1 MYSKKPAGQPWCLAG
16 GAALRGAGR
25 LKEGGTAAFNAVI
38 INVAL
43 PALTL
48 TQVQA
53 LRPDPALLLPVAL
66 PWLMF
71 LMGVVFFHLVGRAL
85 RLPPATSGALMLC
98 GGLANTS
105 FVGLP
110 MILAFY
116 GQDGLPVGL
125 LMDQL
130 GTYLALNTL
139 GLAVA
144 ALHMPV
150 PDGGTCARR
159 LIGRAARRMVAFP
172 PFLALAA
179 GLCLTPWGLPDWL
192 GGVLRRLAD
201 MVVPLALLSI
211 GAQLRLAGLGGV
223 ARPLIAGLGF
233 KLLLA
238 PLVLS
243 LLLVGVLGQGG
254 RTTQVALFET
264 AMGPQIGASIVALQ
278 HGLDARVVTAMVG
291 VGILLSFVTAPGWWA
306 VLAWAAG

>member
-1 MYSKKPAGQPWCLAG
+1 MPCRRN
-16 GAALRGAGR
+16 AAARHGPVARRGIAPI
-25 LKEGGTAAFNAVI
+25 NVVI

-48 TQVQA
+48 TQMQA
-53 LRPDPALLLPVAL
+53 LRPDPALLLLVAL

-71 LMGVVFFHLVGRAL
+71 VAGVAFFHLVGRTL

-98 GGLANTS
+98 GGLANTL

-116 GQDGLPVGL
+116 GPENLPVGM

-130 GTYLALNTL
+130 GTYLVLNTL

-144 ALHMPV
+144 ALHMPM
-150 PDGGTCARR
+150 PDADASLHRC
-159 LIGRAARRMVAFP
+159 IGRAARRMATYP
-172 PFLALAA
+172 PFIALLA
-179 GLCLTPWGLPDWL
+179 GLCLTPLGLPGWL
-192 GGVLRRLAD
+192 HEVLHRLGD

-211 GAQLRLAGLGGV
+211 GAQLRIAGLGGI

-238 PLVLS
+238 PLLLTVL
-243 LLLVGVLGQGG
+243 LAGVLGQGG
-254 RTTQVALFET
+254 RTMQVALFET
-264 AMGPQIGASIVALQ
+264 AMRPQVGASIVALQ
-278 HGLDARVVTAMVG
+278 HGLDARVVTAQG
-291 VGILLSFVTAPGWWA
+291 HS
-306 VLAWAAG
+306 VLITWCRGPAAGRS

>member
-1 MYSKKPAGQPWCLAG
+1 MGNILLLALCLAV
-16 GAALRGAGR
+16 GAALRRTGR
-25 LKEGGTAAFNAVI
+25 LAEGGTAALNAVI

-48 TQVQA
+48 TQMQS
-53 LRPDPALLLPVAL
+53 LRPDSALLLPVAL

-71 LMGVVFFHLVGRAL
+71 LMGVAFFHVVGRAL
-85 RLPPATSGALMLC
+85 RLAPATSGALMLC

-116 GQDGLPVGL
+116 GQDAMPIGL

-144 ALHMPV
+144 ALHMPA
-150 PDGGTCARR
+150 PDGGACARQ
-159 LIGRAARRMVAFP
+159 AAARVVRRMVAFP
-172 PFLALAA
+172 PFVALVA
-179 GLCLTPWGLPDWL
+179 GLCLAPCGLPDWT
-192 GGVLRRLAD
+192 GVTLHRLAD

-211 GAQLRLAGLGGV
+211 GAQLRLTGLGGI
-223 ARPLIAGLGF
+223 ARPLVAGLGF

-243 LLLVGVLGQGG
+243 VLLVGMLGHGG

-264 AMGPQIGASIVALQ
+264 AMGPQVGASIVALQ

-291 VGILLSFVTAPGWWA
+291 IGILLSFVTAPGWWA
-306 VLAWAAG
+306 ALAWAAG